1 MTIGWIL
8 LFRKIKADGTV
19 YRKVLLP
26 VSKASYGMYLAHL
39 LVLVPVCG
47 LFRNWLGS
55 GSEGVLGFWTTP
67 VEIVLAA
74 VVAFIAVAIAS
85 VILQKIPKIGKYI
98 IG

>member
-1 MTIGWIL
+1 
-8 LFRKIKADGTV
+8 
-19 YRKVLLP
+19 
-26 VSKASYGMYLAHL
+26 MYLAHL

-55 GSEGVLGFWTTP
+55 GSEGILGFWTTP
-67 VEIVLAA
+67 VEIVLSA
-74 VVAFIAVAIAS
+74 VVAFIIVALVS